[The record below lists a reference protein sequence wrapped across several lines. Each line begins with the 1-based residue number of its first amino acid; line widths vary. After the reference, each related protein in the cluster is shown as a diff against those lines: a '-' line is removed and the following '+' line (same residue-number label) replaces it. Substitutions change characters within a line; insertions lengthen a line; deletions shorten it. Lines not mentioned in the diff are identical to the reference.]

1 MSPDFGRRVWGTAVS
16 TGAVGY
22 CILESNIE
30 RGARLDGVYAALA
43 RVPLLAGVRR
53 KAIKLERLGSLTNAS
68 YKIITNGE
76 AYVLRLPGKD
86 TSDYID
92 RDAEEHNTRIMAAAG
107 VSAEVLYFDTK
118 DGTMLSRFI
127 DGVPTNAKAFIPN
140 PVAPARAALV
150 LRRVHSFGRVFRS
163 RFNVF
168 STIDKYL
175 GILSKLGMPLEVY
188 YEVEQ
193 EVAEVRRALEAS
205 PVPLAPCHND
215 PWPGNFVDTGRDLY
229 LVDWEFSGMND
240 PMWDLG
246 DLSVEAGFKPEQDRM
261 MMKAYYDS
269 NVPPALYSRLALY
282 KVMSDLLWALW
293 GFIQHANDNKAD
305 DFLAYTL
312 RRLERCKTQLGSADF
327 GRHLANLQACNRSL
341 AQRACSQAHPKP
353 KASLSTHY
361 GKHR

>member
-1 MSPDFGRRVWGTAVS
+1 
-16 TGAVGY
+16 
-22 CILESNIE
+22 
-30 RGARLDGVYAALA
+30 LDRVYAALA
-43 RVPLLAGVRR
+43 RVSLLEGVQRE
-53 KAIKLERLGSLTNAS
+53 AIKLERLGSLTNAS
-68 YKIITNGE
+68 YKIINNGD

-92 RDAEEHNTRIMAAAG
+92 RDAEEHNTRITAAAG

-127 DGVPTNAKAFIPN
+127 EGATTNGNGFIRS
-140 PVAPARAALV
+140 PVAPSRAALV
-150 LRRVHSFGRVFRS
+150 FRRVHSFGQVFRS

-168 STIDKYL
+168 SMIDNYL
-175 GILSKLGMPLEVY
+175 DILSKLGMPLEAY

-229 LVDWEFSGMND
+229 LIDWEFSGMND

-246 DLSVEAGFKPEQDRM
+246 DLSVEAGFGPDQDRM
-261 MMKAYYDS
+261 MMEVYCDGP
-269 NVPPALYSRLALY
+269 VPPALYSRLALY

-293 GFIQHANDNKAD
+293 GFIQHANDNQAD
-305 DFLAYTL
+305 DFEAYTL
-312 RRLERCKTQLGSADF
+312 RRLERCKMQMGSADF
-327 GRHLANLQACNRSL
+327 GRHLATVHAGDRLLAPRAYCQAN
-341 AQRACSQAHPKP
+341 PKR
-353 KASLSTHY
+353 KASLTTRN
-361 GKHR
+361 GNLR